1 MVSSFLPRQRDNVNQ
16 WSSAKEMDMR
26 FGPTINWRR
35 SSIFAGIAIVA
46 SGAALLSGIIPAAR
60 SCAQSTEA
68 TATAPSNDQRLQE
81 TLDIAR
87 RPGTDFRLDL
97 GQRHRPHDV
106 AEIRPNAV
114 SGTPAE
120 GLTDPA
126 ETTTR
131 ALTAKLDWI
140 VICPAA

>member
-1 MVSSFLPRQRDNVNQ
+1 
-16 WSSAKEMDMR
+16 MR
-26 FGPTINWRR
+26 FGPTNWRR

-46 SGAALLSGIIPAAR
+46 SGAVVLSGIIPAAR
-60 SCAQSTEA
+60 SCAQPTEA
-68 TATAPSNDQRLQE
+68 TATAPSIDQRLQE

-106 AEIRPNAV
+106 AEIRPNDN

-120 GLTDPA
+120 VLTDPP
-126 ETTTR
+126 ETMTR